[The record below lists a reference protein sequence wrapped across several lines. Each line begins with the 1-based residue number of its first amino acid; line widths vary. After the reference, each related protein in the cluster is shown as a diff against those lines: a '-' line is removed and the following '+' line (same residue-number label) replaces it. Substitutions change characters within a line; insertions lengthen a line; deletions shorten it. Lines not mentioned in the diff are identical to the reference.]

1 MPEQKKQTKNI
12 PRKKKVL
19 FVGYRFMITLSLY
32 LFLYSFTIRSF
43 YTPGQRK
50 SRRVTLLTVIF
61 RASNKKKCPERRV
74 GEQTKIKYKKCN
86 AKSTF

>member
-12 PRKKKVL
+12 LRKKKVL

-50 SRRVTLLTVIF
+50 AGELRYLL
-61 RASNKKKCPERRV
+61 
-74 GEQTKIKYKKCN
+74 
-86 AKSTF
+86 

>member
-12 PRKKKVL
+12 LRKKKVL

-50 SRRVTLLTVIF
+50 SRRITLLTVIF
-61 RASNKKKCPERRV
+61 RASNKKKCPKRRA

>member
-12 PRKKKVL
+12 LRKKKVL

-50 SRRVTLLTVIF
+50 SRRITLLTVIF
-61 RASNKKKCPERRV
+61 RASNKKKCPKRHA

>member
-12 PRKKKVL
+12 LRRKVL

-43 YTPGQRK
+43 LYTGTEN
-50 SRRVTLLTVIF
+50 RRRITLLTVIF
-61 RASNKKKCPERRV
+61 RTSNKKRV
-74 GEQTKIKYKKCN
+74 QKARGRANKKYKIQKM
-86 AKSTF
+86 

>member
-1 MPEQKKQTKNI
+1 MTHTENAGAEEANKKYTTKE
-12 PRKKKVL
+12 KKVL

-50 SRRVTLLTVIF
+50 SRRITLLTVIF
-61 RASNKKKCPERRV
+61 RARNKKSAQKGARESK
-74 GEQTKIKYKKCN
+74 QK
-86 AKSTF
+86 

>member
-12 PRKKKVL
+12 LRKKKVL

-50 SRRVTLLTVIF
+50 SRRITLLTVIF
-61 RASNKKKCPERRV
+61 RASNNKKVPKKARGRANKN
-74 GEQTKIKYKKCN
+74 KIQKM
-86 AKSTF
+86 

>member
-12 PRKKKVL
+12 LRKKKVL

-43 YTPGQRK
+43 YTPRQQK
-50 SRRVTLLTVIF
+50 SRRITLLTVIF
-61 RASNKKKCPERRV
+61 RASNKK
-74 GEQTKIKYKKCN
+74 N
-86 AKSTF
+86 AQKGARESKQK

>member
-12 PRKKKVL
+12 LRKKKVL

-50 SRRVTLLTVIF
+50 SRRITLLTVIF
-61 RASNKKKCPERRV
+61 RASNKKVPKKARGRANKN
-74 GEQTKIKYKKCN
+74 KIQKM
-86 AKSTF
+86 